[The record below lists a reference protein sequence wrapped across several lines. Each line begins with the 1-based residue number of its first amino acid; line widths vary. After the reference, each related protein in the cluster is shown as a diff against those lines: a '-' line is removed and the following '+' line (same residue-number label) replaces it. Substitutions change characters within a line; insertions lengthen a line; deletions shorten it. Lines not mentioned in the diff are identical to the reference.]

1 LRTEEKKLTRIHL
14 NDVQKFF
21 ELDYDDLPIKND
33 FTKKEYKLIN
43 FTDWICDLY
52 GDNWFNKND
61 NTIK

>member
-1 LRTEEKKLTRIHL
+1 LRTEEKKLTRLHL

-43 FTDWICDLY
+43 ITDWICDLY
-52 GDNWFNKND
+52 IIIF
-61 NTIK
+61 T